1 MGIFD
6 SLFKKNA
13 DASKGKPKAS
23 DHASGIE
30 RATKVSKSVDIEAR
44 FERLRSAISGTMG
57 NFFVAKD
64 RFNGNR
70 VVGVK
75 LCDTDKVQFFENRFK
90 GLNKPSEGEIAI
102 GLNHSNIVETYEY
115 GTSNRGQQ
123 FIVMEYIDG
132 PGLHQLIAERKEDL
146 LAGKRLDLI
155 TQMAE
160 SLAYLHRKE
169 FIHRDICPRNYIVLK
184 DMKKVKLIDFGLTLP
199 ATKAFMAPGNRT
211 GTPLYMSPEIVRRRS
226 TDKRVDIFSF
236 AVTCYHMIAFDL
248 PWQVSDTTGRA
259 ALQHDTSPPR
269 EITEHRPEIDKVL
282 AGTIMAAMHP
292 NPQLRTPDKH
302 TFLRQLRNVKTS
314 L

>member
-13 DASKGKPKAS
+13 GGEAGKQAEKPKSLKA
-23 DHASGIE
+23 
-30 RATKVSKSVDIEAR
+30 SKSVDIEAR
-44 FERLRSAISGTMG
+44 FERLRSAISGTMS

-64 RFNGNR
+64 RNNNNR

-75 LCDTDKVQFFENRFK
+75 LCDSDKVQFFESRFK

-102 GLNHSNIVETYEY
+102 QLNHSNIVETYEY

-132 PGLHQLIAERKEDL
+132 PGLHQLIADRKEDL
-146 LAGKRLDLI
+146 LAGKRLELI
-155 TQMAE
+155 GQMAE
-160 SLAYLHRKE
+160 GLAYLHRKE

-184 DMKKVKLIDFGLTLP
+184 DMSKVKLIDFGLTLP

-211 GTPLYMSPEIVRRRS
+211 GTPLYMSPEIVRRRA
-226 TDKRVDIFSF
+226 TDKRVDVFSF
-236 AVTCYHMIAFDL
+236 AVTCYHLIAFDL
-248 PWQVSDTTGRA
+248 PWQISDTTGRA

-269 EITEHRPEIDKVL
+269 DISEHRPEIDKVL
-282 AGTIMAAMHP
+282 ANTIMAAMHP
-292 NPQLRTPDKH
+292 NPEMRTPDME

-314 L
+314 P